1 LPNQHDQ
8 VILQKFN
15 KVSTKRFFSFQ
26 FQISIEKMFGVG
38 VAFHVKAM
46 CLTIYSTKK
55 VLTKNNL
62 NNQKKKLELR
72 RKSSISLDH
81 PAHTCPCEKKRLNE
95 EKRKKTLE
103 GGVALYR

>member
-1 LPNQHDQ
+1 
-8 VILQKFN
+8 
-15 KVSTKRFFSFQ
+15 
-26 FQISIEKMFGVG
+26 MFGVG

-62 NNQKKKLELR
+62 NKKKLELR

-81 PAHTCPCEKKRLNE
+81 PAHTCPCEKNRLNE
-95 EKRKKTLE
+95 EKRKRPQREESHFIADKNKNEKEKHQNKNKSKKEKNKYKIENTLK
-103 GGVALYR
+103 

>member
-1 LPNQHDQ
+1 LIIAKSTGSSHIAKIQQ
-8 VILQKFN
+8 SFN
-15 KVSTKRFFSFQ
+15 KTVFFSFQ

-62 NNQKKKLELR
+62 NKKKIGIE
-72 RKSSISLDH
+72 
-81 PAHTCPCEKKRLNE
+81 TQ
-95 EKRKKTLE
+95 
-103 GGVALYR
+103 V